1 MALQLSMKPT
11 GWFHIAWS
19 GEIPAGTVKP
29 LKYFGKDLVA
39 FRSED
44 GELAVLDAHCH
55 HLGAHLGY
63 GGKVKGKSIACPY
76 HGWQWSTEGRNT
88 LIPYQD
94 NVIPKTL
101 RRWFTLE
108 RFGLVF
114 LWHDPAG
121 GPPREGWDLPDLF
134 SDFAEL
140 PPSQESDFYP
150 CWPNALVDK
159 PDEPLHPQMVQENAC
174 DTTHFRHTHGAPIDP
189 ELLWFRVE
197 GPRFLSAMGFK
208 SPKTKEI
215 ALRTYT
221 LNPGIGLSFF
231 AFDGRFPYRLIL
243 SATPIDEDRSHFRV
257 SYFFPR
263 KPDSPEVMPQDLQ
276 DYARSTD
283 ELFEEDARMWRHM
296 RFKHRPIYARQ
307 DVAGYS
313 AMRKWCE
320 QFYEAPAFLSPAMN
334 DRMGDS
340 RD

>member
-29 LKYFGKDLVA
+29 LRYFGKDLVA
-39 FRSED
+39 FRSDD

-63 GGKVKGKSIACPY
+63 GGKVVGKSVACLY
-76 HGWQWSTEGRNT
+76 HGWQWNAQGHNT

-94 NVIPKTL
+94 NVIRKPL
-101 RRWFTLE
+101 RTWQVIE
-108 RFGLVF
+108 QHGMVF

-121 GPPREGWDLPDLF
+121 GAPREGWELPDIF
-134 SDFAEL
+134 TGYPEL
-140 PPSQESDFYP
+140 DPRREDEFYP
-150 CWPNALVDK
+150 CWPTAVVNK
-159 PDEPLHPQMVQENAC
+159 PGEQLHPQMVQENVC
-174 DTTHFRHTHGAPIDP
+174 DSTHFRHTHGAPIDP

-197 GPRFLSAMGFK
+197 GTRFRSSLGFK
-208 SPKTKEI
+208 SPKTREI
-215 ALRTYT
+215 ALRTYA
-221 LNPGIGLSFF
+221 LNPSIGLSFF
-231 AFDGRFPYRLIL
+231 SFEGRFPYRLIL
-243 SATPIDEDRSHFRV
+243 SATPVDEDHSDFRV

-263 KPDSPEVMPQDLQ
+263 DPASPDVMPQAIR
-276 DYARSTD
+276 DYVLNTE

-307 DVAGYS
+307 DIAGYT

-320 QFYEAPAFLSPAMN
+320 QFYEAPASLSPAMAA
-334 DRMGDS
+334 RMGDTP
-340 RD
+340 D